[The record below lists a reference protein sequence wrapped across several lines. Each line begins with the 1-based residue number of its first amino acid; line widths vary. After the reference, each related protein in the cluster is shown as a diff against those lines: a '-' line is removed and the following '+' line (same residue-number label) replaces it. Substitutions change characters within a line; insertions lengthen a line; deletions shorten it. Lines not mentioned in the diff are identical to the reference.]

1 VPVFRE
7 SKAAAYAR
15 GGRSTTQS
23 ENPSNSQA
31 TRRTN
36 AGAPRLIFSGE
47 EFVMKSARRRFL
59 SLALGAAAM
68 PAALRWAQA
77 DTYPSR
83 PVRLVL
89 PFPPGGVFDI
99 VGRPWADKV
108 KTSLGTVFV
117 ENQPGAGGSVAA
129 AAVAHAEPDGYTIFL
144 GSSSIHLAEMVLREH
159 PLIDPMKDLA
169 TVSMVAITAFGVAVH
184 PSVPAQTLMELVAY
198 VKANPGKLSY
208 GSSGAGT
215 LNHLSGELFKSLTNI
230 TDLPHVPYRGAG
242 PALADVIAGQIP
254 IIIPAM
260 TSQVLQFHRTGK
272 LRLLAITN
280 PTRLPIAPEI
290 PTAVEAG
297 VPGLVTQQVLGLFAP
312 AATPPA
318 IIAKVAEANAAAM
331 ADKAYTQSLIDAAVI
346 PVPDWTVAKFNQFMK
361 EDIARWTPLVRAIG
375 VRLD

>member
-1 VPVFRE
+1 M
-7 SKAAAYAR
+7 
-15 GGRSTTQS
+15 
-23 ENPSNSQA
+23 
-31 TRRTN
+31 
-36 AGAPRLIFSGE
+36 
-47 EFVMKSARRRFL
+47 EFPRRRFL
-59 SLALGAAAM
+59 QLAAGAAAL
-68 PAALRWAQA
+68 PAAPRLAHA

-83 PVRLVL
+83 PMKLVL

-108 KTSLGTVFV
+108 SKSGTLSTVFV

-129 AAVAHAEPDGYTIFL
+129 AAVAHSDPDGYTIFL
-144 GSSSIHLAEMVLREH
+144 GGSSIHLAEMVLRVH

-169 TVSMVAITAFGVAVH
+169 TVSMVAITAFGIAIH
-184 PSVPAQTLMELVAY
+184 PSVPAKNLEELIAY

-208 GSSGAGT
+208 GSAGAGT
-215 LNHLSGELFKSLTNI
+215 LNHLSGELLKSLTGI

-260 TSQVLQFHRTGK
+260 TSQVLEFHRAGK

-290 PTAVEAG
+290 PTAVESG
-297 VPGLVTQQVLGLFAP
+297 VAGLVTQQVLGLFAP
-312 AATPPA
+312 AATPQP
-318 IIAKVAEANAAAM
+318 IIEKIAAANQTAM

-346 PVPDWTVAKFNQFMK
+346 PVPDWTPEMFTQFMK
-361 EDIARWTPLVRAIG
+361 KEVARWKPLVEKIG

>member
-1 VPVFRE
+1 
-7 SKAAAYAR
+7 
-15 GGRSTTQS
+15 
-23 ENPSNSQA
+23 
-31 TRRTN
+31 
-36 AGAPRLIFSGE
+36 
-47 EFVMKSARRRFL
+47 
-59 SLALGAAAM
+59 
-68 PAALRWAQA
+68 
-77 DTYPSR
+77 
-83 PVRLVL
+83 VL

-108 KTSLGTVFV
+108 KTSLGTVFI

-129 AAVAHAEPDGYTIFL
+129 AAVAHAAPDGYTIFL

-159 PLIDPMKDLA
+159 PLIDPMKDLE
-169 TVSMVAITAFGVAVH
+169 TISMVAITAFGIAVH
-184 PSVPAQTLMELVAY
+184 PSVPAQNLKELIAY

-215 LNHLSGELFKSLTNI
+215 LNHLSGELFKSLTGI

-242 PALADVIAGQIP
+242 PALADVIGGQIP

-260 TSQVLQFHRTGK
+260 TSQVLEFHRAGK

-312 AATPPA
+312 AGTPPE
-318 IIAKVAEANAAAM
+318 VAEKIAAANAAAM
-331 ADKAYTQSLIDAAVI
+331 ADKTYTQSLVDAAVI
-346 PVPDWTVAKFNQFMK
+346 PLPDWTPAKFNQFMK
-361 EDIARWTPLVRAIG
+361 DDIARWTPLVKAIG
-375 VRLD
+375 LRLD